1 MQLFEALVESVSV
14 LNIDSRLQ
22 VRGGALVCLY
32 PGTVYQPHQPVLLQS
47 IGNQYIFRCGDG
59 VLIDGSSRG
68 ISRTIFRSCTGRDQ
82 VGW

>member
-1 MQLFEALVESVSV
+1 MESVSV
-14 LNIDSRLQ
+14 LNIDPRLQ
-22 VRGGALVCLY
+22 VRCGALVCLY

-68 ISRTIFRSCTGRDQ
+68 ISRTIFRSCAGRDQ

>member
-1 MQLFEALVESVSV
+1 M
-14 LNIDSRLQ
+14 
-22 VRGGALVCLY
+22 CLY